1 MSDRLAWMAYIE
13 GSLALTLSKEIDA
26 SRAPVKALRDAENSI
41 SGRRNIRAGLETQI
55 ARVEHEQRHGMDQK
69 LAELKRQLRKVEEDD
84 GPLEKEIELLKRKGL
99 KESEIA
105 KWNAIREVG
114 CIRPSCRCPY

>member
-1 MSDRLAWMAYIE
+1 MAYVE

-26 SRAPVKALRDAENSI
+26 SRSPMKALRDAEGGV
-41 SGRRNIRAGLETQI
+41 SGRRNIRAGLENQI
-55 ARVEHEQRHGMDQK
+55 ARIEHEQRHGMDQK
-69 LAELKRQLRKVEEDD
+69 LAELKRQLRKVEDDD

-99 KESEIA
+99 RESEIA

-114 CIRPSCRCPY
+114 CIYLS